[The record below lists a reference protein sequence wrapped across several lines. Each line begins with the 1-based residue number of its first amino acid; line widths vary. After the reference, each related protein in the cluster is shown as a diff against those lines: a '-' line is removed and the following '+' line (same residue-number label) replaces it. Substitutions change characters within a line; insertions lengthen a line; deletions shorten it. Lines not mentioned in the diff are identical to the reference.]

1 MNKVILIGRLVRRP
15 ELKYTGSNKAVC
27 DFSIAVNRQY
37 TSNGER
43 ETDFIN
49 CQVWNKTAENLCK
62 YQDKGNLILVSGN
75 IRTGSYDDEKGNKR
89 YKTYVSVENIEYLS
103 SKKQENSQ
111 SVETEEPNS
120 DQVYM
125 DFGNEI
131 ELTDEDL
138 GW

>member
-1 MNKVILIGRLVRRP
+1 MNTIILSGRLTSKP
-15 ELKYTGSNKAVC
+15 ELRSTKSLKSVC
-27 DFSIAVNRQY
+27 NFTIAVNRPY
-37 TSNGER
+37 TSNRER
-43 ETDFIN
+43 ETDFIE
-49 CQVWNKTAENLCK
+49 CLVWNKTAENLCK

-75 IRTGSYDDEKGNKR
+75 IRTDSYDDEKGNKR

>member
-1 MNKVILIGRLVRRP
+1 MNTIILSGRLTSKP
-15 ELKYTGSNKAVC
+15 ELRSTKSLKSVC
-27 DFSIAVNRQY
+27 NFTIAVNRPY
-37 TSNGER
+37 TSNGKR
-43 ETDFIN
+43 ETDFIE

-75 IRTGSYDDEKGNKR
+75 IRTDSYDDEKGNKR

-111 SVETEEPNS
+111 SVEVEEPNS